1 MGTPFRGVTPVP
13 FPFNLAVSLPP
24 VLGRPVKKEQK
35 KKKKR
40 TESKRAKNFVMMK
53 NTING
58 FTRMNHKQFENHN
71 PQLKKHEK
79 NQTWNFRIP

>member
-24 VLGRPVKKEQK
+24 VLGRPVKKRAKKEKKKK

-40 TESKRAKNFVMMK
+40 RGEKVSKR
-53 NTING
+53 
-58 FTRMNHKQFENHN
+58 
-71 PQLKKHEK
+71 
-79 NQTWNFRIP
+79 RI

>member
-24 VLGRPVKKEQK
+24 VLGRTVKKRAKKEKKKKKK

-40 TESKRAKNFVMMK
+40 RGEKVSKR
-53 NTING
+53 
-58 FTRMNHKQFENHN
+58 
-71 PQLKKHEK
+71 
-79 NQTWNFRIP
+79 RI